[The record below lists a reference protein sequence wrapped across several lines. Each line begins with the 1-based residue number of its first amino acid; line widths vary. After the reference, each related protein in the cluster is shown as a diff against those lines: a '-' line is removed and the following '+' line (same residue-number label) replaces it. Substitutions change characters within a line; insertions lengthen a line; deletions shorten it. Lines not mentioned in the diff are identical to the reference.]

1 MIVNIILIISTV
13 LVSLLAFSDNRWLD
27 KLQFNAYDIHHRNQ
41 WYRVLTYGWV
51 HADWVHLLVNMFVL
65 YSFGTFVADAYR
77 VVDTKNGLFYYILL
91 YLGGLAFSI
100 LSDLAKHKNNP
111 YYRAVGASG
120 AVSAVV
126 FASILLNP
134 LAKIYLFFIPI
145 GIPAFI
151 FGIIYLIYSAYMA
164 RNSHG
169 HIGHAAHFWG
179 AVYGVVFTV
188 IFEPR
193 LVLGFATKVTDF
205 F

>member
-1 MIVNIILIISTV
+1 
-13 LVSLLAFSDNRWLD
+13 
-27 KLQFNAYDIHHRNQ
+27 
-41 WYRVLTYGWV
+41 
-51 HADWVHLLVNMFVL
+51 
-65 YSFGTFVADAYR
+65 VADAYR

-179 AVYGVVFTV
+179 AVYGVIFTV

-193 LVLGFATKVTDF
+193 LVMGFATKVTDF